1 MGADPRRAPGHD
13 YHVSRAQI
21 QTCRTIEDRRGD
33 APLRSEDLAIP
44 MNHLHHGVASVQSP
58 AKAQRKV
65 GIRVDC
71 QGAKLDRWMFLGG
84 AQKQSEHPLRHQPT
98 ESFGIFP
105 GMDQHDEF
113 LVR

>member
-1 MGADPRRAPGHD
+1 M
-13 YHVSRAQI
+13 

-33 APLRSEDLAIP
+33 APLRSEDPAIP

-58 AKAQRKV
+58 VEGGAQV
-65 GIRVDC
+65 GIWVDC
-71 QGAKLDRWMFLGG
+71 QGAKLDRWVFLGG
-84 AQKQSEHPLRHQPT
+84 AQKQSEHPLHYQPT

-113 LVR
+113 LIR